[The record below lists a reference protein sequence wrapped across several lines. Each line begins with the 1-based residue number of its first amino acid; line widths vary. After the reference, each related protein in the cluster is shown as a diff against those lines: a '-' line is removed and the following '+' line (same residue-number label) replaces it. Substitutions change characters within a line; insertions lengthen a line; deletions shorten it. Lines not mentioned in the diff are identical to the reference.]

1 MKTSLILLAAVMMSA
16 SMAQAWVSTPTA
28 EKEHKFVYH
37 RKDANQQ
44 MQTFEFSSTAPTYEE
59 AYEKAAQACYR
70 HFRDETKE
78 TQRGRHLSEDQ
89 GLDIIDTCAN
99 PRSL

>member
-1 MKTSLILLAAVMMSA
+1 MKTSLLVLILMTTA
-16 SMAQAWVSTPTA
+16 SIAQAWVSTPTA
-28 EKEHKFVYH
+28 EKEHHFVYH

-44 MQTFEFSSTAPTYEE
+44 MQSFEFSSTAPSYEE

-70 HFRDETKE
+70 HFRDETKNQ
-78 TQRGRHLSEDQ
+78 QRGRHLNEDQ

>member
-1 MKTSLILLAAVMMSA
+1 MKAILSVLMLVVFGLQ
-16 SMAQAWVSTPTA
+16 AQAWVSTPEAT
-28 EKEHKFVYH
+28 KEHKFIY
-37 RKDANQQ
+37 RMKDPRQQ
-44 MQTFEFSSTAPTYEE
+44 MQTFEFSSTAPSYEE

-70 HFRDETKE
+70 HFRDEQKSR
-78 TQRGRHLSEDQ
+78 QNGRHLSEDQ